1 MGANTSR
8 DEDAS
13 YSGASYRPSQP
24 SSTYSGS
31 QYEQNYPQ
39 PQRYPS
45 QYEQN
50 YPVQEAYPY
59 IPPAA
64 AAPPTVPAPAPV
76 PVHSSAPAYGGPPH
90 RPQNKFDRR
99 YSTIA
104 DSYNSLEQVTDA
116 LARAGLESSN
126 LILGIDFTKSNE
138 WTGSRSYQRKSLH
151 HLGDG
156 MNPYQQAISIIGKTL
171 AAFDEDNLIPCYG
184 FGDASTHDQDV
195 FSFYPE
201 ERCCNGFE
209 EVLSRYKEILPHL
222 KLAGPTSF
230 APVIEKAMTIVEESK
245 GQYHVLVIIADGQVT
260 RSVDTE
266 HGRLS
271 PQEQKT
277 VDAIVE
283 ASKLPLSIVLVG
295 VGDGPWDTM
304 KEFDDNI
311 PSRSFDNF
319 QETEFALAALMEIPT
334 QYKATIELN
343 ILGGR
348 KGISPKR
355 IALPPP
361 VHVAPSFSSSKPS
374 HSSGFQQPQP
384 YYDQNNPVAA
394 VPYYA
399 PAGVERT
406 APPIPNST
414 YENQL
419 CPICLTNP
427 KDLAFGCG
435 HQTCY
440 ECGQTLKLCPICRTI
455 LLICLIV
462 INMSCTG
469 FSYQKLRNEVS
480 DNEKES
486 IQLKGRSRWSLR
498 LKKVHMRKRLKLRKF
513 MRRKAQ
519 VIMASLRKILK
530 RLKESQAHFGDLFAG
545 KVIALAVLVT
555 EKIMCSNLIGDI

>member
-8 DEDAS
+8 EEDAS
-13 YSGASYRPSQP
+13 YNSASYRPSSSFSGNQQSSYSQP
-24 SSTYSGS
+24 SYS
-31 QYEQNYPQ
+31 YPT
-39 PQRYPS
+39 

-50 YPVQEAYPY
+50 YPVQEAYPAY
-59 IPPAA
+59 PPAA
-64 AAPPTVPAPAPV
+64 PAPAPAADPAPIYAAPPHRPAV
-76 PVHSSAPAYGGPPH
+76 ATPAPAPAYGGPPPH

-104 DSYNSLEQVTDA
+104 DSYHSLEQVSEA

-138 WTGSRSYQRKSLH
+138 WTGSRSFHRKSLH
-151 HLGDG
+151 HIGDG
-156 MNPYQQAISIIGKTL
+156 MNPYEQAITIIGKTL

-209 EVLSRYKEILPHL
+209 EVLSRYREILPHL

-230 APVIEKAMTIVEESK
+230 APVIEKAMTTVEESG

-266 HGRLS
+266 RGRLS

-304 KEFDDNI
+304 REFDDNI
-311 PSRSFDNF
+311 PARSFDNF
-319 QETEFALAALMEIPT
+319 QFVNFTEIMTKNVAPIRKETEFALAALMEIPT

-343 ILGGR
+343 ILGSR
-348 KGISPKR
+348 KGISPR
-355 IALPPP
+355 RVALPPP
-361 VHVAPSFSSSKPS
+361 VHVAPSFISSKPS
-374 HSSGFQQPQP
+374 QS
-384 YYDQNNPVAA
+384 YYDETTPVTA
-394 VPYYA
+394 VPYY
-399 PAGVERT
+399 PPTSGVHRT
-406 APPIPNST
+406 APPVPNST

-427 KDLAFGCG
+427 KDMAFGCG
-435 HQTCY
+435 HQTCCD
-440 ECGQTLKLCPICRTI
+440 CGQTLKLCPICRSEIQTRI
-455 LLICLIV
+455 
-462 INMSCTG
+462 
-469 FSYQKLRNEVS
+469 KLY
-480 DNEKES
+480 
-486 IQLKGRSRWSLR
+486 
-498 LKKVHMRKRLKLRKF
+498 
-513 MRRKAQ
+513 
-519 VIMASLRKILK
+519 
-530 RLKESQAHFGDLFAG
+530 
-545 KVIALAVLVT
+545 
-555 EKIMCSNLIGDI
+555 